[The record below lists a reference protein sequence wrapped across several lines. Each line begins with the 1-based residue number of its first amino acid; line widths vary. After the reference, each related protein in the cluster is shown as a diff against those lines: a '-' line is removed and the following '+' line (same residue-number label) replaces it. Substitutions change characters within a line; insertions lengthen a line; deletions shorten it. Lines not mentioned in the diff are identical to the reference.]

1 MIHVYCVQLVGEPF
15 LLDQDGAKVEFGFY
29 RNEYVA
35 AWSEERAIAA
45 AKARTLEKFSSR
57 STEMIEGRP
66 MTLKVEKVTS
76 KLSPLRLFE
85 NEGFLL
91 FPVDSE

>member
-1 MIHVYCVQLVGEPF
+1 VGEPF
-15 LLDQDGAKVEFGFY
+15 LLERDGAKVEYGFY

-35 AWSEERAIAA
+35 SWSKERAIAT
-45 AKARTLEKFSSR
+45 AKARALKKFASR
-57 STEMIEGRP
+57 PAEMIEGRP

-76 KLSPLRLFE
+76 KVSPLRLFE